1 MSRTVKDYLVCRALA
16 SRGTAEMS
24 HLNNAGRAM
33 LRGASQSAGPRL
45 GAAHLGVLLTMVVLK
60 SAAGTLPLF
69 LGRSASASSLK
80 ETSVR
85 VMHVRE
91 ARRSAMKNEIVV
103 DCGQIKVLNHSTLE
117 AWDMTVCPCT
127 ALADRGDRESK

>member
-1 MSRTVKDYLVCRALA
+1 M
-16 SRGTAEMS
+16 
-24 HLNNAGRAM
+24 
-33 LRGASQSAGPRL
+33 
-45 GAAHLGVLLTMVVLK
+45 VLK
-60 SAAGTLPLF
+60 SSAATLPVF
-69 LGRSASASSLK
+69 VVRGANTSSLK

-85 VMHVRE
+85 VRRVRE